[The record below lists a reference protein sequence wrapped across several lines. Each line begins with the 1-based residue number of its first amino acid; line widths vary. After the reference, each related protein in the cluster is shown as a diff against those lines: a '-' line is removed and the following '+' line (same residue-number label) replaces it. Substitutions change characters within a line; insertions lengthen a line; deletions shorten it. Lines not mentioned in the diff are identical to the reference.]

1 MKKRM
6 KNNNISLAAMRRK
19 LYSALAML
27 LISSIMMVS
36 ASYAWLVLSTAPEVT
51 GIATQVGANGSLEIA
66 LLDTN
71 SYNDVTLVKDMD
83 IDESAAVSATS
94 SNLTWGNLVDLSG
107 AEYGLS
113 SIVLNPGRLSIKQN
127 GNDESGAL
135 QYAVNPSI
143 LKTPIYSED
152 GRITGLEETAIST
165 VYKNN
170 KFAYVGGVQDYGVRA
185 IGTVSNM
192 SEFQLSINAAKSSL
206 LTSMSSART
215 KASVAMSNNGNA
227 LANIAI
233 QYATKKSDAT
243 YSKTDVQALL
253 KLATGMK
260 ESLDQIES
268 ALRQVFVGYI
278 STAESGINADN
289 FQTLKAEIENKETS
303 FDTLKM
309 KYPGLLSAHSSLST
323 YIAKL
328 VDDQI
333 GVDEAI
339 ADYNEML
346 NGGSESF
353 TWEQISS
360 AMAAL
365 VEYESMTLNG
375 KGIAEVAD
383 MDMDGL
389 ISLIANGGLNVAV
402 PTGSGLISDIAD
414 FAGNYSAEVSI
425 ESFEYNGWTI
435 PSVTAK
441 IAATTTYNP
450 VHLTECSNMLG
461 GFTAGGSSGSGE
473 VISDYYGYVLD
484 MAFRT
489 NVADSHLQ
497 LQTESTQRIYSDSN
511 STATQGGGS
520 YMEFTSSAG
529 LSATKMVK
537 LMGGIRVVFVDD
549 SQNILAMAALDTTLG
564 KDAYRILDETEQSDS
579 GYYAVLTKGTMEQNS
594 DYITN
599 SEYSSLPEIS
609 VVQFESATGKVKA
622 PLYLYDFSMTVSTAG
637 DTDTT
642 ESGAEGDTTT
652 GTTEIK
658 YTGGITLGSK
668 KSSSAITELPESRAQ
683 QVSVIVYLDGS
694 YVNNSMVAA
703 NSAQSM
709 SGILNLQFSSD
720 ATLVPANNQE
730 LFDGNDEEIDDD
742 QESEGDNTGNDG
754 TGSEENPS
762 E

>member
-6 KNNNISLAAMRRK
+6 KKNNISLAAMRRK

-51 GIATQVGANGSLEIA
+51 GIETQVGANGSLEVA

-83 IDESAAVSATS
+83 IDESAAASATS

-135 QYAVNPSI
+135 QYAVNPSL
-143 LKTPIYSED
+143 LKTPVYSED

-165 VYKNN
+165 TYKDN
-170 KFAYVGGVQDYGVRA
+170 KFSYVGGVQDYGVRA

-206 LTSMSSART
+206 LSSMSSART

-233 QYATKKSDAT
+233 QYAVKKGEAS

-253 KLATGMK
+253 GLARGMK
-260 ESLDQIES
+260 DALDQIDG

-278 STAESGINADN
+278 STVEAGINADD
-289 FQTLKAEIENKETS
+289 FQSLKAEIENKETS
-303 FDTLKM
+303 FDTLKT
-309 KYPGLLSAHSSLST
+309 KYPGLLSANSSLNT
-323 YIAKL
+323 YITKL
-328 VDDQI
+328 VNDQS
-333 GVDEAI
+333 GVNTAI
-339 ADYNEML
+339 ADYNALL
-346 NGGSESF
+346 NGSSDSF
-353 TWEQISS
+353 SWDQISS
-360 AMAAL
+360 AMASL
-365 VEYESMTLNG
+365 VQYEKMTLNG
-375 KGIAEVAD
+375 KTITEVTS
-383 MDMDGL
+383 MTTQEIIGL
-389 ISLIANGGLNVAV
+389 VMEGGLNVAA

-414 FAGNYSAEVSI
+414 FAGNYTAEVKVS
-425 ESFEYNGWTI
+425 SFVYNGMTV
-435 PSVTAK
+435 PDLTAK

-450 VHLTECSNMLG
+450 VHLTDCGNILG
-461 GFTAGGSSGSGE
+461 GFNAGGSSDSGE

-497 LQTESTQRIYSDSN
+497 LQTESIQRIYSDSN

-537 LMGGIRVVFVDD
+537 LMGGIRVVFMDEG
-549 SQNILAMAALDTTLG
+549 QNILAMAALDTTLG
-564 KDAYRILDETEQSDS
+564 KDAYRVLDETEQSDS
-579 GYYAVLTKGTMEQNS
+579 GFYAALTKGTMEQNS

-599 SEYSSLPEIS
+599 SEYSNLPETS
-609 VVQFESATGKVKA
+609 VVQFDSVTGKIKA

-642 ESGAEGDTTT
+642 ESGTEGDTTT

-668 KSSSAITELPESRAQ
+668 KASSAITELPESRAQ

-709 SGILNLQFSSD
+709 SGIMNLQFSSD

-730 LFDGNDEEIDDD
+730 LFDGN
-742 QESEGDNTGNDG
+742 QESEGENTGNGG
-754 TGSEENPS
+754 TGTEENPS
-762 E
+762 A

>member
-6 KNNNISLAAMRRK
+6 KKNNISLAAMRRK

-83 IDESAAVSATS
+83 IDESAGASTTS
-94 SNLTWGNLVDLSG
+94 SNLTWGNLVDLSS

-127 GNDESGAL
+127 GNDENGAV
-135 QYAVNPSI
+135 QYAVNPSL
-143 LKTPIYSED
+143 LKTPVYSED

-165 VYKNN
+165 TYKNN

-206 LTSMSSART
+206 LSSMSSART

-233 QYATKKSDAT
+233 QYAVKKDKASF
-243 YSKTDVQALL
+243 SKTDVQALL
-253 KLATGMK
+253 GLATGMK
-260 ESLDQIES
+260 DALDQIDS

-278 STAESGINADN
+278 STAESGINTDD

-303 FDTLKM
+303 FDTLKT
-309 KYPGLLSAHSSLST
+309 KYSGLISANSNLST
-323 YIAKL
+323 YIDKL
-328 VDDQI
+328 VNDQTAINDAI
-333 GVDEAI
+333 GGYNALVNG
-339 ADYNEML
+339 AD
-346 NGGSESF
+346 ESF
-353 TWEQISS
+353 TWEQISA
-360 AMAAL
+360 AMDSL
-365 VEYESMTLNG
+365 VKYEKMTLNG
-375 KGIAEVAD
+375 KTIGEVTSMSTED
-383 MDMDGL
+383 IIGL
-389 ISLIANGGLNVAV
+389 VLEGGLNVAA

-414 FAGNYSAEVSI
+414 FAGNYTAEVKVN
-425 ESFEYNGWTI
+425 SFEYSEMTV
-435 PSVTAK
+435 PALTAK

-450 VHLTECSNMLG
+450 VHLTECSNILG
-461 GFTAGGSSGSGE
+461 GFTAGGSSDSGE

-497 LQTESTQRIYSDSN
+497 LQTESIQRIYSDSD
-511 STATQGGGS
+511 SAATQGGGS
-520 YMEFTSSAG
+520 YMEFSSSAG

-537 LMGGIRVVFVDD
+537 LMGGIRVVFVDK
-549 SQNILAMAALDTTLG
+549 SQNILAMAAMDTTLG
-564 KDAYRILDETEQSDS
+564 KDAYRILNETEQSDS

-594 DYITN
+594 DYITS
-599 SEYSSLPEIS
+599 SEYSSLPEVS
-609 VVQFESATGKVKA
+609 VVQFDSATGKIKA
-622 PLYLYDFSMTVSTAG
+622 PLFLYDFSMTVSTAG
-637 DTDTT
+637 TTDTT
-642 ESGAEGDTTT
+642 ESGTEGDTTA
-652 GTTEIK
+652 GTTEVK

-668 KSSSAITELPESRAQ
+668 KDSSAITELPESRAQ

-720 ATLVPANNQE
+720 ATLIPANNQE
-730 LFDGNDEEIDDD
+730 LFDGNDEEVN
-742 QESEGDNTGNDG
+742 GD
-754 TGSEENPS
+754 
-762 E
+762 

>member
-6 KNNNISLAAMRRK
+6 KKNNRSLEAMRRK

-71 SYNDVTLVKDMD
+71 SYHDVTLVKDMD
-83 IDESAAVSATS
+83 IDESAAASATS

-127 GNDESGAL
+127 GNNESGAT
-135 QYAVNPSI
+135 QYAINPSL
-143 LKTPIYSED
+143 LKTPVYSED
-152 GRITGLEETAIST
+152 GRITGLEETAVST
-165 VYKNN
+165 VYKDN

-206 LTSMSSART
+206 LSSMSSART
-215 KASVAMSNNGNA
+215 KASVAMSNNGSA

-233 QYATKKSDAT
+233 QYAVRKDAAS
-243 YSKTDVQALL
+243 YSKADVQTLL
-253 KLATGMK
+253 GLATGMK
-260 ESLDQIES
+260 DALNQIDS

-278 STAESGINADN
+278 STTEAGINTDD
-289 FQTLKAEIENKETS
+289 FQSLKAEIENKETS
-303 FDTLKM
+303 FETLKTT
-309 KYPGLLSAHSSLST
+309 YAGLLSANSNLST
-323 YIAKL
+323 YIDKL
-328 VDDQI
+328 VKDQRGI
-333 GVDEAI
+333 NAAI
-339 ADYNEML
+339 ENYNEL
-346 NGGSESF
+346 LAGTSESF
-353 TWEQISS
+353 SWDQIST
-360 AMAAL
+360 AMASL
-365 VEYESMTLNG
+365 VQYEKMTLNG
-375 KGIAEVAD
+375 KTIGEVTSMSTEGI
-383 MDMDGL
+383 
-389 ISLIANGGLNVAV
+389 IALVMAGGLNVAA

-414 FAGNYSAEVSI
+414 FAGNYTAEVQVN
-425 ESFEYNGWTI
+425 SFQYNEW
-435 PSVTAK
+435 SVPDLTAK
-441 IAATTTYNP
+441 VAATTTYNP
-450 VHLTECSNMLG
+450 VHLTECSNILG
-461 GFTAGGSSGSGE
+461 GFTAGGSSNSGE

-497 LQTESTQRIYSDSN
+497 LQTEGMQRIYSDSN
-511 STATQGGGS
+511 SAATQGGGS

-529 LSATKMVK
+529 LSATKIVK
-537 LMGGIRVVFVDD
+537 LMGGIRVVFVDED
-549 SQNILAMAALDTTLG
+549 QNILSMAALDTTLG
-564 KDAYRILDETEQSDS
+564 KDAYRILDETEQIDS

-599 SEYSSLPEIS
+599 SEYTNLPETS
-609 VVQFESATGKVKA
+609 TVQFDSAAGKVKA
-622 PLYLYDFSMTVSTAG
+622 PLYLYDFSMTISTAG
-637 DTDTT
+637 TEGNTTT
-642 ESGAEGDTTT
+642 EP
-652 GTTEIK
+652 TETK

-668 KSSSAITELPESRAQ
+668 KSSNAITELPESRAQ

-709 SGILNLQFSSD
+709 SGVLNLQFSSD
-720 ATLVPANNQE
+720 ATLVPAVNQK
-730 LFDGNDEEIDDD
+730 LFDGNGGNGVEETP
-742 QESEGDNTGNDG
+742 NT
-754 TGSEENPS
+754 
-762 E
+762 